1 MSSINVSS
9 TSVTFTR
16 DNTSRSQTTGYPT
29 IGTIIS
35 WAGKNTD
42 KLTGTPYLL
51 CDGRSLNKNS
61 YPDLFTVIE
70 YRYGGSGDNFNLPDF
85 RNRYIFGN
93 TSESN
98 NSSYTTGNWEIQNFN
113 HVHELDISSIDK
125 KIKSL
130 ASTIEAGSSNN
141 ATKYSNN
148 QSMAF
153 TVEANTTDAKQKYI
167 PYYTLCNYIIYY

>member
-1 MSSINVSS
+1 MSSINISS

-16 DNTSRSQTTGYPT
+16 DNVQRSQTTGYPT

-61 YPDLFTVIE
+61 YPDLFTVIG

-93 TSESN
+93 TSKSN
-98 NSSYTTGNWEIQNFN
+98 NASYTTGNWEIQNFN
-113 HVHELDISSIDK
+113 HVHNLDISDIDK
-125 KIKSL
+125 
-130 ASTIEAGSSNN
+130 TITSQNANIELGNDNN
-141 ATKYSNN
+141 ATKYNN
-148 QSMAF
+148 NLSMSF
-153 TVEANTTDAKQKYI
+153 DVSANTTEAKQKYI

>member
-1 MSSINVSS
+1 MSSIQFDKDSIKYTNNSNRRIIQD
-9 TSVTFTR
+9 SVLPR
-16 DNTSRSQTTGYPT
+16 C
-29 IGTIIS
+29 GTVCM
-35 WAGKNTD
+35 WAGNVE
-42 KLTGTPYLL
+42 PANAMF
-51 CDGRSLNKNS
+51 CDGSSLNKNS